1 MNILSQLVEICA
13 TFTECVLVLSAI
25 MATSKK
31 RYKGWKN
38 NILLIAFSVCSTTLI
53 NILNSL
59 DIFFYITPIIS
70 MVFINVL
77 TILLL
82 LFLRIP

>member
-31 RYKGWKN
+31 DTKVGKITFY
-38 NILLIAFSVCSTTLI
+38 LLH
-53 NILNSL
+53 
-59 DIFFYITPIIS
+59 
-70 MVFINVL
+70 
-77 TILLL
+77 
-82 LFLRIP
+82 FLYALQR